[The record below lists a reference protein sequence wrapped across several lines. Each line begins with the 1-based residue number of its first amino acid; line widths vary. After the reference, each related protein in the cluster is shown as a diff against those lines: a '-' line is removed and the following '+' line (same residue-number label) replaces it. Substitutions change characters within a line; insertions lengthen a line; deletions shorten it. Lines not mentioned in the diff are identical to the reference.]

1 MPLYELIV
9 ETRQPG
15 CGGKPPRVFQF
26 LEVETDDPAAYVQEK
41 EPGLALEQL
50 RGDDGELTISVSK
63 DMHQVHYRFTP
74 I

>member
-1 MPLYELIV
+1 MLSYELIV

-26 LEVETDDPAAYVQEK
+26 TELETEDVCAYVRDK
-41 EPGLALEQL
+41 EPGLEQ
-50 RGDDGELTISVSK
+50 DVTVAENGEITVSVSK
-63 DMHQVHYRFTP
+63 EMHQVIYRFTP

>member
-15 CGGKPPRVFQF
+15 CGGKPPKVYQF
-26 LEVETDDPAAYVQEK
+26 TEVETDDPAAYVARK
-41 EPGLALEQL
+41 EPGLEQEL
-50 RGDDGELTISVSK
+50 IPGEGGEILVSVSK
-63 DMHQVHYRFTP
+63 DMHQVVYRFTP